1 MDQHHGGHWHPHTGQ
16 GSRSASRAALGRGKH
31 IKCTPTVAYQFS
43 SIGDSNMAFKVIL
56 ICAALILVVA
66 AAPTEQLNQAAS
78 EKEDLQTAASHWGGH
93 WGGYGGHWGGWGGY
107 YPYYSGYW
115 SWPHYGHG
123 FGYGWPYG
131 YYGHYGYW

>member
-1 MDQHHGGHWHPHTGQ
+1 MHATDVG
-16 GSRSASRAALGRGKH
+16 
-31 IKCTPTVAYQFS
+31 YQFS
-43 SIGDSNMAFKVIL
+43 SIGDSNMVFKVIL
-56 ICAALILVVA
+56 VCAALLIAVT
-66 AAPTEQLNQAAS
+66 AAPTEQLDQAAS

-131 YYGHYGYW
+131 FYGHHGYW